1 LSEPRRHEE
10 RLAAGAVRGPALA
23 LLELESIA
31 RGFTT
36 ADVLLKRAD
45 VTLALAEPTTPGKF
59 VLLFFGE
66 IADVEESFQAAVE
79 HAGALLLDKLYL
91 PGPSDQLLRAL
102 EGTLGAKDS
111 ESLGIVETHT
121 VASALLA
128 ADAALK
134 AADVWLTT
142 LHLAK
147 GIGGKG
153 YFTLA
158 GALHMVEA
166 ALEAAGA
173 AIAPPL
179 LLTTECI
186 ARPHAALRSRA

>member
-1 LSEPRRHEE
+1 LSEPRRQDE
-10 RLAAGAVRGPALA
+10 RLPAGALSGPALA

-45 VTLALAEPTTPGKF
+45 VTLAFAEPTTPGKF
-59 VLLFFGE
+59 ILLFHGPV
-66 IADVEESFQAAVE
+66 ADVDESYRAGLE
-79 HAGALLLDKLYL
+79 HAGPLLLDKLFL
-91 PGPSDQLLRAL
+91 PGPADALLRAL
-102 EGTLGAKDS
+102 EGKLGPKQS

-134 AADVWLTT
+134 EAEVWLTA

-158 GALHMVEA
+158 GDLHMVEA
-166 ALEAAGA
+166 ALLAAGA

>member
-1 LSEPRRHEE
+1 LSEALRQPGGVAQGP
-10 RLAAGAVRGPALA
+10 LDGPALA

-36 ADVLLKRAD
+36 ADALLKRAD
-45 VTLALAEPTTPGKF
+45 VTLALAEPVTPGKYL
-59 VLLFFGE
+59 LLFHGQV
-66 IADVEESFQAAVE
+66 ADVEESFQAALE
-79 HAGALLLDKLYL
+79 QAGPLLIDKLYL
-91 PGPSDQLLRAL
+91 PGPSGQLIGAL
-102 EGTLGAKDS
+102 EGTFGEKSS

-142 LHLAK
+142 LHLAR

-158 GALHMVEA
+158 GDLDGVQA
-166 ALEAAGA
+166 ALEAAAA
-173 AIAPPL
+173 AISPPL

>member
-1 LSEPRRHEE
+1 MSEP
-10 RLAAGAVRGPALA
+10 LKLGGPALA
-23 LLELESIA
+23 LIELESIA

-36 ADVLLKRAD
+36 ADALLKRAE
-45 VTLALAEPTTPGKF
+45 VTLALAEPVTPGKF
-59 VLLFFGE
+59 LLLFHGTV
-66 IADVEESFQAAVE
+66 ADVEESFQAAMA
-79 HAGALLLDKLYL
+79 HAGPMVIDKLFL
-91 PGPSDQLLRAL
+91 PGPSGQLVAAL
-102 EGTLGAKDS
+102 EGTLGAKES

-134 AADVWLTT
+134 GAEVWLTT

-158 GALHMVEA
+158 GSLHMVEA
-166 ALEAAGA
+166 ALEAAAA
-173 AIAPPL
+173 AISPPL

-186 ARPHAALRSRA
+186 AQPHAALRSRA

>member
-1 LSEPRRHEE
+1 M
-10 RLAAGAVRGPALA
+10 RGPALA